1 MRPYPCQL
9 EDRSSPSER
18 SQIYYLSDSQRHVGA
33 FHQGL
38 GTKKRSPLHAITT
51 QPGAVRRSSPKYRC
65 RAEMS
70 ARVKIFAHARYQ
82 QERIILS
89 ITQSRCFSRSTGLRI
104 SDSEADIDKQTV
116 SNGFAPMA
124 TDSAKKA
131 PAVPRPSAS
140 VLLVS
145 PQNQFLLL
153 QRVKQSSSFAS
164 AHVFPGGNVSTF
176 HDGEMPGPDS
186 PERHVDSDIYRMAA
200 IRETFEES
208 GIILARNA
216 GFGRLIEVPEAE
228 REEGRRE
235 VHSNKVK
242 FEKWLAG
249 KGGRADTGQSS
260 FVWNCRFCALLTVQ
274 RRINTI
280 HPMGNTHER
289 PEALYNPDVHIFP
302 AHIISNTTFRSPVR
316 CCEWRGV

>member
-1 MRPYPCQL
+1 LRDPSK
-9 EDRSSPSER
+9 DASSANISTAYAYTCSDTVEQ
-18 SQIYYLSDSQRHVGA
+18 SQWAITASDNVGA
-33 FHQGL
+33 FHPGL

-51 QPGAVRRSSPKYRC
+51 QPGAVKRYSSRERC
-65 RAEMS
+65 STEM
-70 ARVKIFAHARYQ
+70 RVRVSLVTHARYQ
-82 QERIILS
+82 QERIIQPVA
-89 ITQSRCFSRSTGLRI
+89 QSRYFSSNTGLRI
-104 SDSEADIDKQTV
+104 SDSKVDIDKQTV
-116 SNGFAPMA
+116 SNGFAPMT
-124 TDSAKKA
+124 TDKGKKV

-186 PERHVDSDIYRMAA
+186 PERHVDSEIYRMAA

-228 REEGRRE
+228 REEGRKV

-249 KGGRADTGQSS
+249 KGGKADTGQS
-260 FVWNCRFCALLTVQ
+260 
-274 RRINTI
+274 
-280 HPMGNTHER
+280 
-289 PEALYNPDVHIFP
+289 
-302 AHIISNTTFRSPVR
+302 
-316 CCEWRGV
+316 

>member
-1 MRPYPCQL
+1 MFPTPC
-9 EDRSSPSER
+9 
-18 SQIYYLSDSQRHVGA
+18 
-33 FHQGL
+33 HQ
-38 GTKKRSPLHAITT
+38 S
-51 QPGAVRRSSPKYRC
+51 QPGAVKRSSSRDRC
-65 RAEMS
+65 STEMR
-70 ARVKIFAHARYQ
+70 ARVSLVTHACYQ
-82 QERIILS
+82 QERIIQLVA
-89 ITQSRCFSRSTGLRI
+89 QSRYFSSNTGLRI
-104 SDSEADIDKQTV
+104 SDSKVDIDKQTV
-116 SNGFAPMA
+116 SNGFAPMT
-124 TDSAKKA
+124 TDKAKKA

-208 GIILARNA
+208 GIVLARNS

-249 KGGRADTGQSS
+249 KGGKADTGQSS
-260 FVWNCRFCALLTVQ
+260 FGCDCQSRVILTI
-274 RRINTI
+274 RRWINPV
-280 HPMGNTHER
+280 HPVGNTHEC
-289 PEALYNPDVHIFP
+289 PEALYNPDVHILP
-302 AHIISNTTFRSPVR
+302 AHIICNTAFRSPVQ
-316 CCEWRGV
+316 CCERRGVRI